1 MDYDKRAIG
10 QRIKSI
16 RQKLGLTLEEFG
28 SLIDNSSKSNVS
40 KWENGVSIPNNN
52 RLKLVSTLG
61 KISVDELLYGP
72 ETELKEKIS
81 THVDNIMN
89 TEIKEFNTEKYK
101 LLYDPYFKKETI
113 DALIKNYSYAFLND
127 IGIKQQTKINLDD
140 YLDKY
145 VSTQRYTPHSNKNSI
160 YFTYDKVKNDT
171 RLLDD
176 YFRADDIKP
185 NLSFLEED
193 MLKPGLSYD
202 LYKKL
207 RIILE
212 NAYQEIDK
220 LDS

>member
-1 MDYDKRAIG
+1 MEIDKEAVGR
-10 QRIKSI
+10 RISSI
-16 RQKLGLTLEEFG
+16 RKEKGLTMEQFG
-28 SLIDNSSKSNVS
+28 KKIDEASKGLVNNWEKGTNLPNKKRLKIISLIG
-40 KWENGVSIPNNN
+40 E
-52 RLKLVSTLG
+52 
-61 KISVDELLYGP
+61 ISVEELLYGSKA
-72 ETELKEKIS
+72 ELERKIS
-81 THVDNIMN
+81 AYINDIMN

-113 DALIKNYSYAFLND
+113 DALIRNYNYDFLNNL
-127 IGIKQQTKINLDD
+127 GIKQQTKINLDD

-145 VSTQRYTPHSNKNSI
+145 ISIQRYTPHSNKKSI
-160 YFTYDKVKNDT
+160 NFMYEKVKNDT

-176 YFRADDIKP
+176 YFRADDVKP
-185 NLSFLEED
+185 NWSFLEKD